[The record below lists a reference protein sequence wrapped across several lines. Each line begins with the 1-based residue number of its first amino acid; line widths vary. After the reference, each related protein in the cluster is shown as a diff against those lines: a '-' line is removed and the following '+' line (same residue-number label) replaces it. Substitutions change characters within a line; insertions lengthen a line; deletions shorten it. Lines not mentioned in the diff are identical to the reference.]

1 MQGDGAVVGVV
12 AVGGGLGSLARYAV
26 ARIMPVGPDAFP
38 WATFGVNVLGCL
50 LIGILLVLVTE
61 AWTAHRLWRPF
72 LGVGVL
78 GGFTTFS
85 TYAVEIVGLADGGR
99 PVLASTYLA
108 GTLVAAFTAV
118 VAGVWFTRAAVGVAV
133 TKGSRDG

>member
-1 MQGDGAVVGVV
+1 MRGDAAVVAAV
-12 AVGGGLGSLARYAV
+12 AVGGALGALARYGV
-26 ARIMPVGPDAFP
+26 ARMIPAAPDTFP
-38 WATFGVNVLGCL
+38 WATFTVNVLGCL

-61 AWTAHRLWRPF
+61 AWTAHFLLRPF

-85 TYAVEIVGLADGGR
+85 TYAVEIVGLTDEGR
-99 PVLASTYLA
+99 PVLAFTYLA
-108 GTLVAAFTAV
+108 GTLVAALAAV

-133 TKGSRDG
+133 TKGSDDG